1 MSSPSDVS
9 HRISAHYFD
18 TLKEADVS
26 VSTGMRDVLRY
37 WITGSIGREK
47 KEK

>member
-1 MSSPSDVS
+1 VSSPSYVS
-9 HRISAHYFD
+9 HRISALYFD

-26 VSTGMRDVLRY
+26 VSIGMRDVLRY
-37 WITGSIGREK
+37 WIAGSFGREK